1 MSCSRT
7 CMECTVCEACAKLPP
22 GTFTAGFGLS
32 KDQVERYSRHLLL
45 GSFGPA
51 RQASLCTSSVL
62 IVGCG
67 GLGSSAALYL
77 TAAGV
82 GHIGLADHDIVE
94 ASNLH
99 RQIMHTQARVG
110 THKALSAEEACNSL
124 NPSVRISTHT
134 AGLNTQNALQLV
146 GAYDLVIDASDNAA
160 TRYLI
165 SDACVI
171 SHRPLVSAAAVG
183 TDGQL
188 TVYCHGENGPCYRCL
203 FPVSPAPE
211 NCSRCSDAG
220 VLGVVPGIM
229 GCLQALEA
237 IKVLTTLGDV
247 LSQRLM
253 TFDALAGRFS
263 TVKLRGKRE
272 GCAACGACPS
282 VTKDTL
288 PGYSYEAFT
297 GQAANDGPTALDIIP
312 MEERFP
318 AAEVHRIMQCAE
330 RGGHS
335 IVMLDVRPT
344 DQFSIMHLKGS
355 LNLPMEAFDRAADV
369 ELCLALAAGA
379 FVPSRRHPGQVAR
392 HRAAT
397 ELEAEAVAAV
407 EGAVAAVDVAVAADE
422 GAVAAEEGTWRA
434 ARKAELGARK
444 TAMMAMRQQLQLQ
457 LRQRRQHQQ
466 WQQGQRQQPHQPQQH
481 QRWQWLLARMVLLL
495 LLGRQQLQLQAPQP
509 LPQPSAMLPEPRWAC
524 RATRFR
530 NVSGPTVTTGGPE
543 VVRPSAV
550 QAAAVAAAA
559 AASVAAI
566 LADCKAGVVK
576 EVEALVAGLRQVP
589 VFVVC
594 RRGNNSQK
602 AVARLR
608 ALGFNTA
615 TDIIGGGT
623 LHAAS

>member
-1 MSCSRT
+1 MSCS
-7 CMECTVCEACAKLPP
+7 TVCEACAKLPP

-422 GAVAAEEGTWRA
+422 GAVAAEEGTVAPAAAVGVDGVGVVDVAMACGGGGAVAEAVAGSTQGRA
-434 ARKAELGARK
+434 GCTENSNDGDAAAAAAAAAPETAAPTVAAGATSAAAPA
-444 TAMMAMRQQLQLQ
+444 TAAPAMAVAAGT
-457 LRQRRQHQQ
+457 HGAAAAA
-466 WQQGQRQQPHQPQQH
+466 GQT
-481 QRWQWLLARMVLLL
+481 A
-495 LLGRQQLQLQAPQP
+495 A
-509 LPQPSAMLPEPRWAC
+509 AA
-524 RATRFR
+524 A
-530 NVSGPTVTTGGPE
+530 GPTAAAAALSDAAGATLGLQSNE
-543 VVRPSAV
+543 
-550 QAAAVAAAA
+550 AAAVAAAA

-623 LHAAS
+623 LRF